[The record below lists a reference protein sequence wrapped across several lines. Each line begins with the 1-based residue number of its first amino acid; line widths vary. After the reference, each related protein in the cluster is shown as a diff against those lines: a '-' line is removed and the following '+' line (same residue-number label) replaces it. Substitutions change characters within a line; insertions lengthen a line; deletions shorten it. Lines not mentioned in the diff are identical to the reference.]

1 MFYKNI
7 RNFAIIAHIDHGK
20 STLADRFLEI
30 TNTVQKDKLREQF
43 LDQNPISR
51 ERGITIKLAPVRMK
65 YKLDEEEYILDLIDT
80 PGHMDFSYEVSRT
93 LAACEGAIL
102 LVDATKGIQ
111 AQTVAHFNSAKK
123 ENLVLIPAINKIDLP
138 TANVSEVVKDLVEV
152 FGFREEEIHYVSAKT
167 GENVE
172 KLLKAVVEKIPP
184 PQVNEDAPLKALVFD
199 AAFDE
204 HRGVIIFTKLFDG
217 SVKKQD
223 KIEFIQSKTKIDVSE
238 VGFFSP
244 FLVAKDKLTA
254 GEIGY
259 IVTGIKD
266 IRQTRVGDTITIQNL
281 KGNVQN
287 TSVVPLSGYA
297 IPKPMVFFGVY
308 PKTANEYIPLREAI
322 SKLSLNDGSM
332 TVANEY
338 SAFLGSGFRVGF
350 LGLLH
355 AEIVKER
362 LKQESGVDPLLT
374 MPRVLYREEDDGG
387 ISEPYMAL
395 TIFVPSSYVGAVM
408 TVAQNKKGS
417 LLDILYHKHNAV
429 LKYEMPYSMF
439 IRGLSSELKS
449 VSQGFA
455 SLDYEITDYRQAN
468 LAKMDILINENIID
482 VLSELVYKDEAEYVA
497 REKVEKLKA
506 NLPKQQFKQIIQA
519 AIGAKILART
529 EISPYR
535 KDVLAKMSGGDRTRK
550 DKLLEAQ
557 KKGKSRMINVS
568 KVEIPQKALLSMLQ
582 S

>member
-1 MFYKNI
+1 MSNKNI

-30 TNTVQKDKLREQF
+30 THTILKEKLKEQF

-65 YKLDEEEYILDLIDT
+65 YKLDGEDFILDLIDT

-111 AQTVAHFNSAKK
+111 AQTVAHFEAAKK
-123 ENLVLIPAINKIDLP
+123 ENLFIIPAINKIDLDS
-138 TANVSEVVKDLVEV
+138 ANTEDVKKDLIEI
-152 FGFREEEIHYVSAKT
+152 FGFSEDEIHCVSAKT

-172 KLLKAVVEKIPP
+172 ELLNAVVNKIPP
-184 PQVNEDAPLKALVFD
+184 PNADEKKPLKALVFD
-199 AAFDE
+199 AVFDE
-204 HRGVIIFTKLFDG
+204 HRGVVIFTKLFDG
-217 SVKKQD
+217 SVRKQD
-223 KIEFIQSKTKIDVSE
+223 KIEFIQNKTKIDVSE

-244 FLVAKDKLTA
+244 FLVEKENLVA

-266 IRQTRVGDTITIQNL
+266 IRLTRVGDTITIQNL
-281 KGNVQN
+281 KGKIQN
-287 TSVVPLSGYA
+287 GDVVPLPGYS

-308 PKTANEYIPLREAI
+308 PKSSDEYVHLREALN
-322 SKLSLNDGSM
+322 KLSLNDGSLS
-332 TVANEY
+332 VANEY

-355 AEIVKER
+355 AEIVKQR
-362 LKQESGVDPLLT
+362 LGQEENIDPLLT
-374 MPRVLYREEDDGG
+374 MPRVLYKEVGEE
-387 ISEPYMAL
+387 ILEPFMNL
-395 TIFVPSSYVGAVM
+395 TVFIPATYVGAVM
-408 TVAQNKKGS
+408 SVAQGKKGS
-417 LLDILYHKHNAV
+417 LLDISYHKSNAI

-449 VSQGFA
+449 VTQGFA
-455 SLDYEITDYRQAN
+455 SIDYEITGYKIAN
-468 LAKMDILINENIID
+468 LVKMDILINDSPVD
-482 VLSELVYKDEAEYVA
+482 VLSELVYKDELAHVG
-497 REKVEKLKA
+497 REKVEKLKE
-506 NLPKQQFKQIIQA
+506 NLSKQQFKQVIQA
-519 AIGAKILART
+519 AVGATIVARA

-557 KKGKSRMINVS
+557 KKGKSKLINMS
-568 KVEIPQKALLSMLQ
+568 KVQISQEALLSMLQ
-582 S
+582 D

>member
-1 MFYKNI
+1 
-7 RNFAIIAHIDHGK
+7 
-20 STLADRFLEI
+20 
-30 TNTVQKDKLREQF
+30 
-43 LDQNPISR
+43 
-51 ERGITIKLAPVRMK
+51 
-65 YKLDEEEYILDLIDT
+65 
-80 PGHMDFSYEVSRT
+80 MDFSYEVSRT

>member
-1 MFYKNI
+1 MSNKNI

-30 TNTVQKDKLREQF
+30 TKTISKEKLKEQF

-65 YKLDEEEYILDLIDT
+65 YVFENEEYILDLIDT

-111 AQTVAHFNSAKK
+111 AQTVAHYNSAKK
-123 ENLVLIPAINKIDLP
+123 ENLVLIPVINKIDLDS
-138 TANVSEVVKDLVEV
+138 ANSKEVAKELVEM
-152 FGFREEEIHYVSAKT
+152 FGFKEDEIYYISAKT

-172 KLLKAVVEKIPP
+172 DLLKAIITKIPP
-184 PQVNEDAPLKALVFD
+184 PASDEEKPLKALVFD
-199 AAFDE
+199 AVFDE

-217 SVKKQD
+217 KIKKHERL
-223 KIEFIQSKTKIDVSE
+223 EFIQSKTVIDVSE

-244 FLVAKDKLTA
+244 FLVAKDELTA

-266 IRQTRVGDTITIQNL
+266 IRKTRVGDTITKISKNQKTL
-281 KGNVQN
+281 
-287 TSVVPLSGYA
+287 VVPLPGYSM
-297 IPKPMVFFGVY
+297 PKPMVFFGVY
-308 PKTANEYIPLREAI
+308 PKTSNEYIHLREALNE
-322 SKLSLNDGSM
+322 LSLNDGSM
-332 TVANEY
+332 TVSNEY

-362 LKQESGVDPLLT
+362 LNKEAGVEPLLT
-374 MPRVLYREEDDGG
+374 MPRVLYKEENEKMF
-387 ISEPYMAL
+387 EPYMKL
-395 TIFVPSSYVGAVM
+395 TIFVPSVYVGSVM
-408 TVAQNKKGS
+408 MVAQNKKGN
-417 LLDILYHKHNAV
+417 LIDINYHKQSAV
-429 LKYEMPYSMF
+429 INYEMPYSMF

-455 SLDYEITDYRQAN
+455 SLDYEIKGYKEAN
-468 LAKMDILINENIID
+468 LIKMDILINDNIVD

-497 REKVEKLKA
+497 REKTQKLKEY
-506 NLPKQQFKQIIQA
+506 LPKQQFKQIIQA
-519 AIGAKILART
+519 ATGAKILART

-557 KKGKSRMINVS
+557 KKGKSKLINVS

-582 S
+582 N

>member
-1 MFYKNI
+1 MSYKNI

-30 TNTVQKDKLREQF
+30 TDTISKEKLKEQF

-65 YKLDEEEYILDLIDT
+65 YSMDGEDYILDLIDT
-80 PGHMDFSYEVSRT
+80 PGHMDFAYEVSRT

-111 AQTVAHFNSAKK
+111 AQTVAHYNSAKK
-123 ENLVLIPAINKIDLP
+123 ENLKLIPVINKIDLDS
-138 TANVSEVVKDLVEV
+138 ANTEEVARDLVEM
-152 FGFREEEIHYVSAKT
+152 FGFREEEIHYISAKT
-167 GENVE
+167 GKNVE
-172 KLLKAVVEKIPP
+172 ELLKEVIKKIPHP
-184 PQVNEDAPLKALVFD
+184 NVNENAPLKALVFD

-217 SVKKQD
+217 KVKKQD
-223 KIEFIQSKTKIDVSE
+223 KIEFIQNKTKVDVSE
-238 VGFFSP
+238 VGYFSP
-244 FLVAKDKLTA
+244 FLIAKSELTP

-266 IRQTRVGDTITIQNL
+266 IRQTRVGDTM
-281 KGNVQN
+281 
-287 TSVVPLSGYA
+287 TSQTVSKNEEKVIPLPGYQM
-297 IPKPMVFFGVY
+297 PKPMVFFGVY
-308 PKTANEYIPLREAI
+308 PQSSSEYVKLREAI
-322 SKLSLNDGSM
+322 NKLSLNDGSL
-332 TVANEY
+332 TVSNEY

-362 LKQESGVDPLLT
+362 LSKEEGVEPLLT
-374 MPRVLYREEDDGG
+374 MPRVLYREENDKML
-387 ISEPYMAL
+387 EPYMAL
-395 TIFVPSSYVGAVM
+395 TIFAPSAHVGSVM
-408 TVAQNKKGS
+408 TVCQNKKGT
-417 LLDILYHKHNAV
+417 LINIEYHKNNAV

-449 VSQGFA
+449 ATQGFA
-455 SLDYEITDYRQAN
+455 SVDYEIMGYKEAS
-468 LAKMDILINENIID
+468 LVKMDILINENIID

-497 REKVEKLKA
+497 REKTEKLKEY
-506 NLPKQQFKQIIQA
+506 LPKQQFKQVIQA
-519 AIGAKILART
+519 AIGAKILARS
-529 EISPYR
+529 EISPFR

-557 KKGKSRMINVS
+557 KKGKSKLINVS

>member
-1 MFYKNI
+1 MSYKNI

-65 YKLDEEEYILDLIDT
+65 YKIGQEEYILDLIDT

-102 LVDATKGIQ
+102 LVDATKGVQ

-123 ENLVLIPAINKIDLP
+123 ENLFLIPAINKIDLP
-138 TANVSEVVKDLVEV
+138 TANTQEVKKDLIEM
-152 FGFREEEIHYVSAKT
+152 FGFKEEEIYYVSAKT
-167 GENVE
+167 GENAE
-172 KLLKAVVEKIPP
+172 ELLKAVIEKIPP
-184 PQVNEDAPLKALVFD
+184 PTIQENAPLRALVFD
-199 AAFDE
+199 AVFDE
-204 HRGVIIFTKLFDG
+204 HRGVVIFVKLFDG

-223 KIEFIQSKTKIDVSE
+223 KIEFIQNRTKIDVSE

-244 FLVAKDKLTA
+244 FLVAKEELTA

-266 IRQTRVGDTITIQNL
+266 IRKTRVGDTITIQNT
-281 KGNVQN
+281 KGQFQNSEVQ
-287 TSVVPLSGYA
+287 PLPGYSM
-297 IPKPMVFFGVY
+297 PKPMVFFGVY
-308 PKTANEYIPLREAI
+308 PKSSNEYVHLREAI
-322 SKLSLNDGSM
+322 SKLSLNDGSL

-362 LKQESGVDPLLT
+362 IKQESGIDPLLT
-374 MPRVLYREEDDGG
+374 MPRVLYKEEENGVML
-387 ISEPYMAL
+387 EPYMAL
-395 TIFVPSSYVGAVM
+395 TIFIPAVYVGAVM
-408 TVAQNKKGS
+408 TVAQNKKGN
-417 LLDILYHKHNAV
+417 LVDISYHKQNAV
-429 LKYEMPYSMF
+429 IKYDMPYSMF

-455 SLDYEITDYRQAN
+455 SIDYEITGYREAN
-468 LAKMDILINENIID
+468 LIKMDIMINENIVD
-482 VLSELVYKDEAEYVA
+482 VLSELVYKDEAEHVA
-497 REKVEKLKA
+497 REKVDKLKE

-519 AIGAKILART
+519 AFGAKILART

-568 KVEIPQKALLSMLQ
+568 RVEIPQKALLSMLQ
-582 S
+582 D

>member
-1 MFYKNI
+1 MSYRNI

-65 YKLDEEEYILDLIDT
+65 YKIGQEEYILDLIDT

-102 LVDATKGIQ
+102 LVDATKGVQ

-123 ENLVLIPAINKIDLP
+123 ENLFIIPAINKIDLP
-138 TANVSEVVKDLVEV
+138 TANTEEVKKDLIEI
-152 FGFREEEIHYVSAKT
+152 FGFKEEEIYYVSAKT
-167 GENVE
+167 GENAE
-172 KLLKAVVEKIPP
+172 ELLRAVVEKIPP
-184 PQVNEDAPLKALVFD
+184 PTIHENALLRALVFD
-199 AAFDE
+199 AVFDE
-204 HRGVIIFTKLFDG
+204 HRGVVIFAKLFDG
-217 SVKKQD
+217 SIKKQD
-223 KIEFIQSKTKIDVSE
+223 KIEFIQNKTKIDVSE

-244 FLVAKDKLTA
+244 FLVAKEELTA

-266 IRQTRVGDTITIQNL
+266 IRKTRVGDTITIQNS
-281 KGNVQN
+281 KGQTQNSEVQ
-287 TSVVPLSGYA
+287 PLPGYSM
-297 IPKPMVFFGVY
+297 PKPMVFFGVY
-308 PKTANEYIPLREAI
+308 PKTSNEYVHLREAI

-374 MPRVLYREEDDGG
+374 MPRVLYKEENEAML
-387 ISEPYMAL
+387 EPYMAL
-395 TIFVPSSYVGAVM
+395 TVFVPAVYVGAVM
-408 TVAQNKKGS
+408 TVAQNKKGN
-417 LLDILYHKHNAV
+417 LLDISYHKQNAV

-455 SLDYEITDYRQAN
+455 SLDYEIIGYKIAN
-468 LAKMDILINENIID
+468 LIKMDIMINDNVID

-497 REKVEKLKA
+497 REKVDKLKE
-506 NLPKQQFKQIIQA
+506 NLPKQQFRQIIQA
-519 AIGAKILART
+519 ATGAKVLART

-582 S
+582 D